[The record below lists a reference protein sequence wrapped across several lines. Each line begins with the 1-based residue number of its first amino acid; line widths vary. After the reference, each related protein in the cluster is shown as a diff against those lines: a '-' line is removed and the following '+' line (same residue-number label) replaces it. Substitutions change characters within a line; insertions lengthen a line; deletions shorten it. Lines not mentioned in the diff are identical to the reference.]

1 MAQSDQVVQNATFPT
16 VRADINDNLAALYS
30 QSSGPSAPSTTVAF
44 QPWVDTSSSPPV
56 WKIRNAANTA
66 WITVGVLD
74 AAGFESGGVTPIAN
88 GGTGQ
93 TTASDAI
100 NALVPSQSGNSDYF
114 LQTNGTSVLWAAAAA
129 GLGVQV
135 FTSSGTFTPTTGK
148 TTFLVFCTGGGGG
161 SGYADAVGSSQNF
174 TLYTSAGGG
183 AGGTGIR
190 LYNATEMGSSAVVTI
205 GAGGSRGNS
214 SGQDGGNGGTSS
226 FNPAGTGVTVE
237 GNGGGGSS
245 AYGNGDPG
253 GTGGGYSGAQFGN
266 TGGGGASVWVA
277 RQNSSYPDGPR
288 GGSGLFGGNG
298 AEGSSAGPS
307 FATDRP
313 GNAGSSG
320 VVVIFEL

>member
-1 MAQSDQVVQNATFPT
+1 
-16 VRADINDNLAALYS
+16 
-30 QSSGPSAPSTTVAF
+30 
-44 QPWVDTSSSPPV
+44 
-56 WKIRNAANTA
+56 
-66 WITVGVLD
+66 
-74 AAGFESGGVTPIAN
+74 
-88 GGTGQ
+88 
-93 TTASDAI
+93 
-100 NALVPSQSGNSDYF
+100 
-114 LQTNGTSVLWAAAAA
+114 VLWAAAAA

-161 SGYADAVGSSQNF
+161 SGYADMPGDVFNNTIF
-174 TLYTSAGGG
+174 TSAGGG

-266 TGGGGASVWVA
+266 TGGGGASVWRTGNNLA
-277 RQNSSYPDGPR
+277 TSSYPDGPK

-298 AEGSSAGPS
+298 AEGSSAGPN
-307 FATDRP
+307 FRDDRP